1 MREKK
6 LTPRCFATGHVSP
19 RSEPHLSVVR
29 ELVKFL
35 APESTSAV
43 IPFERSRWRGR
54 RFACYAHHVMPQGGA
69 FNCDFRF
76 SLISVS
82 HAKSI
87 DCRRKK
93 IQFP

>member
-43 IPFERSRWRGR
+43 IPFERSRPAADASRAMLTTSCR
-54 RFACYAHHVMPQGGA
+54 KVALLTAIFA
-69 FNCDFRF
+69 F
-76 SLISVS
+76 L
-82 HAKSI
+82 
-87 DCRRKK
+87 
-93 IQFP
+93 